1 MRYTFD
7 TSKLVNNFMD
17 EEQPVLSAEDQ
28 DAFDRLYDNYLD
40 AEEYAYFYR
49 TANGQKELQF

>member
-17 EEQPVLSAEDQ
+17 EEQPVLSSEAQ

-40 AEEYAYFYR
+40 AEEYAYYWR
-49 TANGQKELQF
+49 TANDQTELRF